1 MRKRTTLVRGVAAAL
16 MAVSVLAGCSAGTSS
31 GAGADDDASLVVGF
45 GIEPANLDFTK
56 TAGTAIP
63 QVLLDNVYETLV
75 TQDENGEIVP
85 ALATEWE
92 VSDDRLTY
100 TFTLRP
106 DVTFSNGDE
115 FDAESAKFSIEQV
128 KSDAWTVPL
137 ASGMDVV
144 DHAEVV
150 APDQLEVVLSRPSN
164 GWLFL
169 MTTRI
174 GAMFSPDGV
183 DDLANNPV
191 GTGPY
196 EVVKFTRG
204 DSLELKRRDDYWGEA
219 PAMAEVTF
227 RYFKDPTAMSN
238 AEMTGDID
246 IIGAVLAPETIG
258 QFAEDDRFE
267 VIEGPTNGEV
277 VLSFNNA
284 KGPLTDIRVR
294 QAIKYALD
302 RQAILDTVM
311 DGYGSL
317 IGTMVPTT
325 DPWFEDLTGLYP
337 YDPEKSKQLLEE
349 AGQEGLKL
357 RLRLPSSPYAV
368 SAGQVVKSQLAEVG
382 IDAEIDV
389 LEFPARWLDEVLT
402 KHDYDMSIIQHN
414 EPRDISHFG
423 NPDYYF
429 GYDSAKVRELM
440 TKADSGPPDE
450 QVPAMQDAAR
460 QLAEDAAADWLFLFP
475 YIAVADADLSGVPQT
490 AVEESF
496 DVTGITRS

>member
-1 MRKRTTLVRGVAAAL
+1 
-16 MAVSVLAGCSAGTSS
+16 
-31 GAGADDDASLVVGF
+31 
-45 GIEPANLDFTK
+45 
-56 TAGTAIP
+56 
-63 QVLLDNVYETLV
+63 
-75 TQDENGEIVP
+75 
-85 ALATEWE
+85 
-92 VSDDRLTY
+92 
-100 TFTLRP
+100 
-106 DVTFSNGDE
+106 
-115 FDAESAKFSIEQV
+115 
-128 KSDAWTVPL
+128 
-137 ASGMDVV
+137 
-144 DHAEVV
+144 
-150 APDQLEVVLSRPSN
+150 
-164 GWLFL
+164 
-169 MTTRI
+169 
-174 GAMFSPDGV
+174 
-183 DDLANNPV
+183 
-191 GTGPY
+191 
-196 EVVKFTRG
+196 
-204 DSLELKRRDDYWGEA
+204 
-219 PAMAEVTF
+219 
-227 RYFKDPTAMSN
+227 
-238 AEMTGDID
+238 
-246 IIGAVLAPETIG
+246 
-258 QFAEDDRFE
+258 
-267 VIEGPTNGEV
+267 V

-337 YDPEKSKQLLEE
+337 YDPEKSKQLLQE

-475 YIAVADADLSGVPQT
+475 YIAVADADLSGVPQA

>member
-1 MRKRTTLVRGVAAAL
+1 MRKRTKLVRGGATAL
-16 MAVSVLAGCSAGTSS
+16 LAVSLLAGCSAGSS
-31 GAGADDDASLVVGF
+31 GDGGDDTSLVVGF
-45 GIEPANLDFTK
+45 ALEPANLDFTK

-63 QVLLDNVYETLV
+63 QALLDNVYETLV
-75 TQDENGEIVP
+75 TQDDSGEIVP
-85 ALATEWE
+85 ALATGWK

-100 TFTLRP
+100 TFTLREG
-106 DVTFSNGDE
+106 VTFSNGDE
-115 FDAESAKFSIEQV
+115 FDADSAKFSIEQV

-144 DHAEVV
+144 DHVEAP
-150 APDQLEVVLSRPSN
+150 APDQLKVVLSRPSN

-183 DDLANNPV
+183 DDLANKPI

-196 EVVKFTRG
+196 EVEKFTRG
-204 DSLELKRRDDYWGEA
+204 DSLELKRRADYWGEA
-219 PAMAEVTF
+219 PAMTDVTF
-227 RYFKDPTAMSN
+227 RYFKDSTAMSN
-238 AEMTGDID
+238 AELTGDID
-246 IIGAVLAPETIG
+246 IIGAVLAPETIS
-258 QFAEDDRFE
+258 QFAADDRFD
-267 VIEGPTNGEV
+267 VIEGPTNAEV

-284 KGPLTDIRVR
+284 KGPLTDVRVR
-294 QAIKYALD
+294 KAIKYALD
-302 RQAILDTVM
+302 RQAIVDTVT

-325 DPWFEDLTGLYP
+325 DPWYEDLTGLYP
-337 YDPEKSKQLLEE
+337 HDPEMSKKLLKE
-349 AGQEGLKL
+349 AGQENLKL

-382 IDAEIDV
+382 IDVEIDV

-402 KHDYDMSIIQHN
+402 KHDFDMSIVQHS
-414 EPRDISHFG
+414 EPRDISHFT

-429 GYDSAKVRELM
+429 GYDSAKVRDLM
-440 TKADSGPPDE
+440 TEADSGPLDQ
-450 QVPAMQDAAR
+450 QVPAMKDAAR
-460 QLAEDAAADWLFLFP
+460 QIAEDAAADWLYLSP
-475 YIAVADADLSGVPQT
+475 YIAVADADLSGVPQA

>member
-1 MRKRTTLVRGVAAAL
+1 MRKRTKLVRGGAAAL
-16 MAVSVLAGCSAGTSS
+16 VAVSLLAGCSAGS
-31 GAGADDDASLVVGF
+31 AGGGDDGTSLVVGF
-45 GIEPANLDFTK
+45 ALEPANLDFTK

-75 TQDENGEIVP
+75 TQDDSGKIVP
-85 ALATEWE
+85 ALATKWE
-92 VSDDRLTY
+92 VSADRLTY
-100 TFTLRP
+100 TFTLRKG
-106 DVTFSNGDE
+106 VTFSNGDE
-115 FDAESAKFSIEQV
+115 FDADSAKFSIDQV

-144 DHAEVV
+144 DHVEVL
-150 APDQLEVVLSRPSN
+150 APDQLKVVLSSPSN
-164 GWLFL
+164 GWLFR

-174 GAMFSPDGV
+174 GAMFTPDGV
-183 DDLANNPV
+183 DDLANKPI

-196 EVVKFTRG
+196 EVQKFTRG
-204 DSLELKRRDDYWGEA
+204 DSLVLKRRDDYWGEA
-219 PAMAEVTF
+219 PAMTDVTF

-238 AEMTGDID
+238 AELTGDID
-246 IIGAVLAPETIG
+246 VIGTVLTPETIS
-258 QFAEDDRFE
+258 QFSDDRFD
-267 VIEGPTNGEV
+267 VIEGPTNAEV

-294 QAIKYALD
+294 KAIKYALD
-302 RQAILDTVM
+302 RQAIMDTVM
-311 DGYGSL
+311 NGYGSL
-317 IGTMVPTT
+317 IGTMVPPT
-325 DPWFEDLTGLYP
+325 DPWYEDLAGLYP
-337 YDPEKSKQLLEE
+337 YDPEKAKQLLAE
-349 AGQEGLKL
+349 AGQENLRL

-368 SAGQVVKSQLAEVG
+368 SAGQVVKSQLAKVG

-402 KHDYDMSIIQHN
+402 KHNYDMSIVQHN
-414 EPRDISHFG
+414 EARDISHFG

-429 GYDSAKVRELM
+429 GYDSAKVRDLM
-440 TKADSGPPDE
+440 TKADSGPPDQ
-450 QVPAMQDAAR
+450 QVPTMEDAAR

-475 YIAVADADLSGVPQT
+475 YIAVADSDLSGVPQS